1 MGRTSETAVEFAAGW
16 RGFARAGRDERRIV
30 AAAQAGSAEA
40 AESLVRQ
47 YWDEAH
53 RAAFLIVQD
62 AAAAEDIAQDAMLAA
77 LRNMNRFDCRRSFRP
92 WLHRI
97 VANAALDHLRK
108 RERRGEVA
116 LVERDEPA
124 SGGDRRPVLS
134 DDVAAALAS
143 LDPESRTIVVLRHLL
158 GFEPKEIAAV
168 LARPSATVRTRLRRA
183 LATLQMTLDANEEEC
198 R

>member
-1 MGRTSETAVEFAAGW
+1 
-16 RGFARAGRDERRIV
+16 
-30 AAAQAGSAEA
+30 
-40 AESLVRQ
+40 
-47 YWDEAH
+47 
-53 RAAFLIVQD
+53 
-62 AAAAEDIAQDAMLAA
+62 MLAA